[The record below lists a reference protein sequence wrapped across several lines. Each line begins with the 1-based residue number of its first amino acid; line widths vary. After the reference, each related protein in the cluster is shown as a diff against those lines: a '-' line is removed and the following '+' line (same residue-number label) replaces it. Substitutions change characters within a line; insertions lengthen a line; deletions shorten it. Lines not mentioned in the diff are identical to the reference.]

1 MPLEDALAIANAAM
15 QLALGRLLSD
25 IETLIFE
32 GSWHG
37 KTYPQIAD
45 EAGYSI
51 NYLTTDVGPKF
62 WKSLSQALGEPVNK
76 KNFKA
81 AIKRQQ
87 GRGEERGERSSA
99 AKVSPFSQKFS
110 PTPPTSPTSPTHPPH
125 PFLGRSSRCQSVLR
139 TGKRTAHPAT
149 LDW

>member
-62 WKSLSQALGEPVNK
+62 WKISQSGL
-76 KNFKA
+76 
-81 AIKRQQ
+81 RRTCQQ
-87 GRGEERGERSSA
+87 KE
-99 AKVSPFSQKFS
+99 
-110 PTPPTSPTSPTHPPH
+110 
-125 PFLGRSSRCQSVLR
+125 L
-139 TGKRTAHPAT
+139 
-149 LDW
+149 